1 MQPGN
6 IFGVGFGLYLHF
18 DQHLTLDKILQINQA
33 VMTYNK
39 VQDNFRRRILL
50 RNPFV
55 KRDVVKVP
63 RIAPARNQLEPQI
76 RAIEATIGVQ
86 ASENGRVAFR
96 LLSVVVQEMV
106 ARTINPVSA
115 DLPALP
121 FFLGGELSF
130 PLCLSTDATGKG
142 KVQISTAMVRS
153 PYLSKLAAVADI
165 IGVGNVDDGRAGCK
179 RLFGTNR
186 DYFNELICTHDAP
199 RESMR
204 ACAPCRPGGSRT
216 HFAGTAPDQRSFLVA
231 PLVRACC
238 KFRYLRL
245 LA

>member
-96 LLSVVVQEMV
+96 SLSVS
-106 ARTINPVSA
+106 RCTGDGSA
-115 DLPALP
+115 DNKSGLCGSA
-121 FFLGGELSF
+121 SAAAF
-130 PLCLSTDATGKG
+130 P
-142 KVQISTAMVRS
+142 
-153 PYLSKLAAVADI
+153 
-165 IGVGNVDDGRAGCK
+165 GR
-179 RLFGTNR
+179 
-186 DYFNELICTHDAP
+186 
-199 RESMR
+199 
-204 ACAPCRPGGSRT
+204 
-216 HFAGTAPDQRSFLVA
+216 
-231 PLVRACC
+231 
-238 KFRYLRL
+238 
-245 LA
+245 